1 MLSLDALLPLSLLL
15 ITAGIVLSVHEEWAD
30 RGLTD
35 TSYTS
40 LWCWVAGL
48 LGITGWGL
56 LEHDSL
62 VAMITLLPAGLF
74 GYWIW
79 LKHQGTR
86 RRKTHRP

>member
-1 MLSLDALLPLSLLL
+1 MQSLDALLPLSLCL
-15 ITAGIVLSVHEEWAD
+15 ITAGIVLSVHEEWAE

-48 LGITGWGL
+48 LGITAWGL
-56 LEHDSL
+56 FEHDSL
-62 VAMITLLPAGLF
+62 LALVTLVPAGLF

-79 LKHQGTR
+79 LKSRGR
-86 RRKTHRP
+86 SRRKTHRP